1 MKKLNQFK
9 TLFAIAI
16 IFVALS
22 SCQKE
27 ELPQA
32 TNNAVGISLESIN
45 AAEFTEVD
53 EFTIDNTNVN
63 TDDGY
68 GIESRTPAEAKKSL
82 ASVTE

>member
-16 IFVALS
+16 IPVALS

-32 TNNAVGISLESIN
+32 ARDAKVISLESEN
-45 AAEFTEVD
+45 ASEFTEVD
-53 EFTIDNTNVN
+53 EFTIDNPNANV
-63 TDDGY
+63 DDGY
-68 GIESRTPAEAKKSL
+68 IESRTPVKAKKSP